1 MCTVVYIPDNDKVFF
16 ASLRD
21 ESPLRPT
28 AITPAIFD
36 GNQLTVLA
44 PQDALAG
51 GTWLGI
57 NDHKNVII
65 LLNGGFEK
73 HIHRTDYRK
82 SRGLIVTDLL
92 KTASPLKEWETL
104 DLENIE
110 PFTLM
115 VWSGGMLFQLV
126 WDGVAKHQ
134 QQLDE
139 SLPHILSSAT
149 LYKAEAKAKRTMLFK
164 NWMATHPAISSTSLL
179 DFFKSFSDSEN
190 GFIMNRN
197 EKVKTLSYS
206 FIELNNKHALLNYF
220 ELHSS
225 KLSSQ
230 SIAMRKEETVK
241 K

>member
-1 MCTVVYIPDNDKVFF
+1 MCTVVYIPDNDKMFF

-28 AITPAIFD
+28 AITPAVFVTNDI
-36 GNQLTVLA
+36 TVLA

-57 NDHKNVII
+57 NDYKNVVI

-73 HIHRTDYRK
+73 HIHRNDYRK

-92 KTASPLKEWETL
+92 KTATPLNEWETL
-104 DLENIE
+104 DLDNIE

-115 VWSGGMLFQLV
+115 VWSGGLLFHLV
-126 WDGVAKHQ
+126 WDGAAKHQ
-134 QQLDE
+134 QELDAT
-139 SLPHILSSAT
+139 LPHILSSAT
-149 LYKAEAKAKRTMLFK
+149 LYQADAKAKRTLLFQ
-164 NWMATHPAISSTSLL
+164 NWMATHPAISSASLL
-179 DFFKSFSDSEN
+179 DFFKSFGDNEN

-206 FIELNNKHALLNYF
+206 FIELNHSMAELKYF
-220 ELHSS
+220 ELKS
-225 KLSSQ
+225 KSANSQ
-230 SIAMRKEETVK
+230 SIVFNQIAEKIK
-241 K
+241 